1 MKNKLA
7 LGVDIGG
14 TNSAYGII
22 DENGSVVY
30 ETSTKTKQHL
40 TPESLVEHIY
50 KDINRIQLHNQIVGI
65 GVGAPNGNYFSGNIE
80 YAPNLHWKGIIP
92 LANLFEKKF
101 GRKTILT
108 NDANAAAIGE
118 MLFGTAKHLKNFV
131 TITLGTGLGSGIVID
146 GKIVYGEYGTAGEYG
161 HIRVIPNGRLC
172 GCGRRGCLET
182 YASATGVVRSVVELD
197 SPNKESSILLKNTD
211 QLTSKMV
218 VDAAKNGDLF
228 AIEIVEYTAKIL
240 GSALADFTC
249 FSNPNAYVLFGGF
262 ANTGSFFAE
271 KVKKYMETETLNIY
285 KDKVAILVSE
295 LQNEN
300 AAILGN
306 AAIVFQEID

>member
-1 MKNKLA
+1 M
-7 LGVDIGG
+7 
-14 TNSAYGII
+14 
-22 DENGSVVY
+22 
-30 ETSTKTKQHL
+30 
-40 TPESLVEHIY
+40 
-50 KDINRIQLHNQIVGI
+50 
-65 GVGAPNGNYFSGNIE
+65 
-80 YAPNLHWKGIIP
+80 
-92 LANLFEKKF
+92 
-101 GRKTILT
+101 
-108 NDANAAAIGE
+108 
-118 MLFGTAKHLKNFV
+118 
-131 TITLGTGLGSGIVID
+131 
-146 GKIVYGEYGTAGEYG
+146 
-161 HIRVIPNGRLC
+161 
-172 GCGRRGCLET
+172 
-182 YASATGVVRSVVELD
+182 RSVVELD